1 MAVSKYEQVKEVTA
15 PIEATFYKLLD
26 HLDEYRDLLARLI
39 AQEESEAEPNA
50 ALIKRFRQFTS
61 RADTMVKHLDGAMK
75 SISGHEIER
84 LRTRTA
90 AHSAAQQHA
99 AACPNAA

>member
-15 PIEATFYKLLD
+15 PIESTFYELLD

-61 RADTMVKHLDGAMK
+61 RADTMVKHLEDDVLTQMLWLLD
-75 SISGHEIER
+75 R
-84 LRTRTA
+84 LFAVKDTEEGTFI
-90 AHSAAQQHA
+90 
-99 AACPNAA
+99 